1 MDKLAIFGGPKAVSE
16 PLKPYNSIGNE
27 EAEAVRKVIES
38 GVLSKYLGTWSPDFY
53 GGEKVKEF
61 ERDCEQFFGVKHA
74 VTVNSWSSGLT
85 AAVGAIGIE
94 PGDEVIVTPWT
105 MCATATAILHWNA
118 IPVFADID
126 PETFNLDPK
135 SVEENITPYTKAIMA
150 VDIFGHPAD
159 VDALMDIANRHNLKL
174 ITDSAQAP
182 GSRYKGAFTGTSSHV
197 GGYSLN
203 YHKHIH
209 TGEGG
214 ILVTND
220 DDIADRL
227 RLIRNHAEAVVEG
240 MGITD
245 ISNMVGNNYRLGE
258 IECAIGIEQLKK
270 LPKQVLGR
278 QKAAERLT
286 GALSGLKGLRTPLVM
301 PDCTHSYY
309 MYPMVLDIDEL
320 GISRRRIIEALTAEG
335 VTGLTAGYIN
345 VHMLPMY
352 QQKIAY
358 GSSGFPWSSDICRR
372 DVCYDKG
379 ICPVAE
385 ELHDSTY
392 MGLSVCMHDMS
403 DKDIANI
410 ADAFQKVWGNLDD
423 LG

>member
-27 EAEAVRKVIES
+27 EAEAVKKVIES

-126 PETFNLDPK
+126 PKTFNLDPK

-182 GSRYKGAFTGTSSHV
+182 GSMYKGALTGTTSHV

-270 LPKQVLGR
+270 LPRQVLGR

-286 GALSGLKGLRTPLVM
+286 AALSGLKGLRTPLVM

-309 MYPMVLDIDEL
+309 MYPMVLDIDSV
-320 GISRRRIIEALTAEG
+320 GVSRDRIIEALSAEG
-335 VTGLTAGYIN
+335 VIGLTSGYVN
-345 VHMLPMY
+345 VHLLPMY
-352 QQKIAY
+352 QNKIAY
-358 GSSGFPWSSDICRR
+358 GSKGFPWSSDICRR
-372 DVCYDKG
+372 EVSYDKG

-385 ELHDSTY
+385 ELHGSTY
-392 MGLSVCMHDMS
+392 MGLSACMHEMS
-403 DKDIANI
+403 DNDVDAIA
-410 ADAFQKVWGNLDD
+410 AAFFKVWHHLSA
-423 LG
+423 L

>member
-1 MDKLAIFGGPKAVSE
+1 
-16 PLKPYNSIGNE
+16 
-27 EAEAVRKVIES
+27 
-38 GVLSKYLGTWSPDFY
+38 
-53 GGEKVKEF
+53 
-61 ERDCEQFFGVKHA
+61 
-74 VTVNSWSSGLT
+74 
-85 AAVGAIGIE
+85 
-94 PGDEVIVTPWT
+94 
-105 MCATATAILHWNA
+105 
-118 IPVFADID
+118 
-126 PETFNLDPK
+126 
-135 SVEENITPYTKAIMA
+135 MA

-159 VDALMDIANRHNLKL
+159 VDALMDIAHRHNLKL

-182 GSRYKGAFTGTSSHV
+182 GSMYKGALTGTSSHV

-245 ISNMVGNNYRLGE
+245 ISNMVGHNYRLGE

-286 GALSGLKGLRTPLVM
+286 DALSGLKGLRTPLVM

-309 MYPMVLDIDEL
+309 MYPMVLDIDSL
-320 GISRRRIIEALTAEG
+320 GISRDRIIEALSAEG
-335 VTGLTAGYIN
+335 VSGLTAGYVN
-345 VHMLPMY
+345 VHLLPMY
-352 QQKIAY
+352 QKKIAY
-358 GSSGFPWSSDICRR
+358 GSRGFPWSSDICRR
-372 DVCYDKG
+372 EVSYDKG

-385 ELHDSTY
+385 ELHASTY
-392 MGLSVCMHDMS
+392 MGLSACMHDMS
-403 DKDIANI
+403 DNDVDAIA
-410 ADAFQKVWGNLDD
+410 AAFFKVWHHLSA
-423 LG
+423 L